1 MYLTFRT
8 HNGRSAVP
16 ERDGEGGCATMG
28 SECLNEVKKAIIEQD
43 LGRAVDGT
51 KRCLNGGIAGKDVV
65 DAVAGALKEVGDL
78 FECGEMFLP
87 EVMRSANAAKG
98 ALNLVLPE
106 LSKEGGKGKVGKGL
120 VAIGSLGP
128 HDIGKTIVSS
138 MLIGDG
144 FRIVDLGTSVTPERV
159 EKGLREGDA
168 DILALSV
175 LLTSDL
181 EKARRAIAKAK
192 EAKPGISV
200 MLGGAAMTQK
210 VATAM
215 GADGYG
221 RDGGEAVKLAKKLMG
236 GRKP

>member
-1 MYLTFRT
+1 
-8 HNGRSAVP
+8 
-16 ERDGEGGCATMG
+16 MG
-28 SECLNEVKKAIIEQD
+28 SACLNEVKRAIIEQD

-51 KRCLNGGIAGKDVV
+51 KKCLSGGIAGKDVV
-65 DAVAGALKEVGDL
+65 DAVAAALKEVGDL
-78 FECGEMFLP
+78 LECGEMFLP

-106 LSKEGGKGKVGKGL
+106 LSKEGGKGKEGKGL

-144 FRIVDLGTSVTPERV
+144 FRITDLGTSVTPERV
-159 EKGLREGDA
+159 EKGLLEGNV

-181 EKARRAIAKAK
+181 EKARRVIAKTK
-192 EAKPGISV
+192 EAKPGIGV
-200 MLGGAAMTQK
+200 MVGGAAINQK
-210 VATAM
+210 VASTM

-221 RDGGEAVKLAKKLMG
+221 RDGSEAVKLAKKFM
-236 GRKP
+236 REKKQ

>member
-16 ERDGEGGCATMG
+16 ERDGVGSFTTMG
-28 SECLNEVKKAIIEQD
+28 SECLNDVKKAIIEQD

-51 KRCLNGGIAGKDVV
+51 RRCLSSGMAGKDVV
-65 DAVAGALKEVGDL
+65 DAVAEALKEVGDL

-98 ALNLVLPE
+98 ALNLVLPA
-106 LSKEGGKGKVGKGL
+106 LSKEGGEGKEGKGL

-138 MLIGDG
+138 MLIGGG
-144 FRIVDLGTSVTPERV
+144 FRIADLGTSVTPERV
-159 EKGLREGDA
+159 EKALREGNA

-181 EKARRAIAKAK
+181 EKAKEVIAKAK
-192 EAKPGISV
+192 EAKPGIRV
-200 MLGGAAMTQK
+200 MIGGAAMTQK
-210 VATAM
+210 NATAM
-215 GADGYG
+215 GSDGYG
-221 RDGGEAVKLAKKLMG
+221 KDGGEAVKLAMKFMEG
-236 GRKP
+236 ISR